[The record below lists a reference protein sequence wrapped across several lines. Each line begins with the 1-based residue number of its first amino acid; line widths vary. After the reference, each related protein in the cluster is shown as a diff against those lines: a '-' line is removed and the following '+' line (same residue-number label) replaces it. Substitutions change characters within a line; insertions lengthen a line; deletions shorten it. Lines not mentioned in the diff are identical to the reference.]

1 MSLKLSDFETL
12 KDLGSGSFGSVKLV
26 RKKDDSQI
34 FAMKTVSL
42 GRLSQKEKDNALN
55 EVRLL
60 ASIQIPNVIAYKAS
74 LFDQESNSLCIFMEY
89 ADGGDLQ
96 VLIWKLREKFRST
109 EAKKK
114 LLALKKSMCGRLPMK
129 SYRGS
134 RFFMPTRSS
143 TGTLRVPTFSSSTE
157 LLNWEI

>member
-1 MSLKLSDFETL
+1 MSLKLSDFENV

-26 RKKDDSQI
+26 RKKDDNQI

-96 VLIWKLREKFRST
+96 VLISRLREKFRST
-109 EAKKK
+109 ETKKK
-114 LLALKKSMCGRLPMK
+114 LLVLKKSMCGRLLMR
-129 SYRGS
+129 SCRGS
-134 RFFMPTRSS
+134 KFFMPTRSS
-143 TGTLRVPTFSSSTE
+143 TGTLRVRMYSSLTG

>member
-1 MSLKLSDFETL
+1 MQIINAYILFTYVNIHSFRKDSNIKINSSMSLKLSDFETV

-42 GRLSQKEKDNALN
+42 GRLTQKEKDNALN

-74 LFDQESNSLCIFMEY
+74 LFDQESNSLCIVMEY

-96 VLIWKLREKFRST
+96 VSIMIFRQKFNS
-109 EAKKK
+109 
-114 LLALKKSMCGRLPMK
+114 
-129 SYRGS
+129 
-134 RFFMPTRSS
+134 F
-143 TGTLRVPTFSSSTE
+143 
-157 LLNWEI
+157 EINKRC

>member
-1 MSLKLSDFETL
+1 MSLKLSDFENV

-26 RKKDDSQI
+26 RKKDDNQI

-42 GRLSQKEKDNALN
+42 GRLTQKEKDNALN

-74 LFDQESNSLCIFMEY
+74 LFDQDSNSLCIVMEY

-96 VLIWKLREKFRST
+96 VIILTFREKFKSSETKKKHWDFKKSIYGKLLMRSCKVSRCFMPIRSYIEISKVRIYSLST
-109 EAKKK
+109 E
-114 LLALKKSMCGRLPMK
+114 SP
-129 SYRGS
+129 
-134 RFFMPTRSS
+134 SS
-143 TGTLRVPTFSSSTE
+143 
-157 LLNWEI
+157 EI